1 MLLKKASIVSVIALA
16 VGVSA
21 VSAASAAP
29 VATATKA
36 SAVKISKFGYIVNG
50 VPVSLS
56 VFFEKGRTLVS
67 VKELSDKLGA
77 DIQSANGVV
86 TVKLNDH
93 VATFK
98 AGSNELN
105 VDGVAVK
112 LDVVVKSVNG
122 STFIDMRDFVGALGG
137 SFNKD
142 VTGATWI
149 DADLV
154 SDVDHVQWANASK
167 LIASQETETGRIDY
181 LVDAVTGQYTKLL
194 NAADASDLVVA
205 PNGDKAAYTN
215 AAGEVFVIDLASKN
229 ATKVSTDTSIK
240 PELVW
245 AADASAIYFLQGD
258 KGSVIAKLD
267 LADGKITKILEDK
280 VDYKSNL
287 DVSTDGKTFTYAV
300 TKPGAVVAD
309 ANKPVED
316 DDVAIDMKGTEPQL
330 FQFVVDP
337 AVKDAKAVQ
346 LTTSTDDKVFI
357 HAAADGSSVT
367 YVSAS
372 DDANVKSKLLQ
383 VGKDKT
389 VKTLFDAKDVYQATL
404 SNGKWYLL
412 TEGDGSSQSV
422 YEVNAATG
430 SANVIGTVSEG
441 VTEIVAKSGAPLA
454 VINDGILS
462 VNVNGLWKPT
472 SR

>member
-1 MLLKKASIVSVIALA
+1 M
-16 VGVSA
+16 SA
-21 VSAASAAP
+21 VSAAT
-29 VATATKA
+29 VTTATKA

-50 VPVSLS
+50 MPVSLS
-56 VFFEKGRTLVS
+56 AFFEKGKTLVS
-67 VKELSDKLGA
+67 VRELGDKLGA
-77 DIQSANGVV
+77 TIESAKGVV
-86 TVKLNDH
+86 TVKLNGH
-93 VATFK
+93 AVELK
-98 AGSNELN
+98 AGSDELKA
-105 VDGVAVK
+105 DGVAQK
-112 LDVVVKSVNG
+112 LDVAVKSVNG
-122 STFIDMRDFVGALGG
+122 STYIDLRAFVHALGG
-137 SFNKD
+137 SFAKD
-142 VTGATWI
+142 ATGATWI

-181 LVDAVTGQYTKLL
+181 IVDAVTGQYSKLL
-194 NAADASDLVVA
+194 DAADASDLIIA

-229 ATKVSTDTSIK
+229 ATKVSADTSIK

-245 AADASAIYFLQGD
+245 SADGSAIYFLQGD

-267 LADGKITKILEDK
+267 LAAGKISKILEDK
-280 VDYKSNL
+280 VDYKANL
-287 DVSTDGKTFTYAV
+287 NVSTDGMTFTYTV

-309 ANKPVED
+309 ASKPVEN
-316 DDVAIDMKGTEPQL
+316 DDVTIDMKGTEPQL

-346 LTTSTDDKVFI
+346 LTTTTDDKVFI
-357 HAAADGSSVT
+357 NAAADGSSVE
-367 YVSAS
+367 YVSVS
-372 DDANVKSKLLQ
+372 DEANAKSKLLQ

-389 VKTLFDAKDVYQATL
+389 VKTLFESKDVYQATL
-404 SNGKWYLL
+404 SNGKWFLL
-412 TEGDGSSQSV
+412 TEGDSANQSV

-430 SANVIGTVSEG
+430 SASVLSTVAAG
-441 VTEIVAKSGAPLA
+441 VTDVIAKSGAPIA
-454 VINDGILS
+454 VINDGILY